1 MPFPKPRRAAR
12 KPRSGR
18 NHDAFTQSKSFS
30 APDEIGTAAARG
42 AKPSATT
49 KETDGTPEFLFQHAV
64 ALAVSNAQLEDRL
77 DAEHPHEILAPLDYA
92 DECRVKT
99 DAVRSFW
106 NVHGLPAQLIRQI
119 VPSPLP
125 RGYRAT
131 SKRRVYVSRGGVLR
145 FCMGYG
151 AEREETLRSVLEP
164 ESHNEVYCKLRQ
176 MLVSPAYRAVGR
188 SLNFIVVRGGTDRL
202 TLILNFFHLDAAI
215 MHKVKLL
222 AEHVRAELPRVAAM
236 FTFLDESRSDF
247 YLESRAAGAHPFK
260 KLFGSE
266 FLDLTV
272 AGCKFLYPPSA
283 FSQVNESILDAF
295 LREARNLLKPGPDS
309 TLIDL
314 FSGYGLFAVAL
325 GDAPERVV
333 GMDFNGPA
341 IHAASGNALHNR
353 PDADIQFVASAVTPS
368 AIENKLPPCPAELY
382 GGDAEQPG
390 GELFILDPPRS
401 GARPNVIA
409 AIAKRSPARVLNIF
423 CSADE
428 VPRALS
434 AWKHNGYSPAAV
446 RVFDMFPGSPNVETM
461 VLLEKTKKKTHPAGN
476 RGGKD
481 APGRNAHGDRGK
493 AGREAAS
500 PARSNRAAK
509 KAAKAAK
516 HARAGKDSAPSKRPA
531 KNSRRAD

>member
-1 MPFPKPRRAAR
+1 MAFPKPRRTAR
-12 KPRSGR
+12 KPQSG
-18 NHDAFTQSKSFS
+18 HKTGAFRQSKSFPL
-30 APDEIGTAAARG
+30 PDEKAPASVRTSASNKNDQPDGAA
-42 AKPSATT
+42 
-49 KETDGTPEFLFQHAV
+49 EFLFQHAV
-64 ALAVSNAQLEDRL
+64 ALAVSNAQLEDKL
-77 DAEHPHEILAPLDYA
+77 DTEHPHELLVPLDYA

-106 NVHGLPAQLIRQI
+106 KVHGLPAQLVQAI
-119 VPSPLP
+119 VPSPVP

-131 SKRRVYVSRGGVLR
+131 SKRRVYVTRGGQLR

-151 AEREETLRSVLEP
+151 AEREETLRSALEP
-164 ESHNEVYCKLRQ
+164 ESHNEVYTWLRK

-188 SLNFIVVRGGTDRL
+188 SLNFIVIRGGSERL
-202 TLILNFFHLDAAI
+202 TLILNFFHLDAAV
-215 MHKVKLL
+215 MHKTKLL
-222 AEHVRAELPRVAAM
+222 ADHVRAELPRVAAM
-236 FTFLDESRSDF
+236 FTFLDETRSEF
-247 YLESRAAGAHPFK
+247 YLESRSAGAHPFK

-266 FLDLTV
+266 YLDLTA

-295 LREARNLLKPGPDS
+295 LREAKKLLKPNPDS

-325 GDAPERVV
+325 GDTPERVV

-353 PDADIQFVASAVTPS
+353 PEADIEFIAAAVTPS
-368 AIENKLPPCPAELY
+368 AIENKLPPCPADLY
-382 GGDAEQPG
+382 GTDEEQPE

-401 GARPNVIA
+401 GIRPNVIA

-428 VPRALS
+428 VPNTLK
-434 AWKHNGYSPAAV
+434 AWKHNGYSPSAV

-461 VLLEKTKKKTHPAGN
+461 VLLEKTKKKQSSASHP
-476 RGGKD
+476 GKK
-481 APGRNAHGDRGK
+481 GVSSWKTRNAGK
-493 AGREAAS
+493 NGAS
-500 PARSNRAAK
+500 APKSNRAAR
-509 KAAKAAK
+509 KAARG
-516 HARAGKDSAPSKRPA
+516 HGGK
-531 KNSRRAD
+531 RREAHQKTR